1 MDFLHRLRAW
11 IRAADPAA
19 GCGVRALNAGRP
31 LAFEFSAQ
39 VLVRRGIRREPACPQ
54 GVKPP
59 EMAESRLCPPAIPR
73 PLDSPAPRCFVCG

>member
-31 LAFEFSAQ
+31 LSLRVFCASFGEK
-39 VLVRRGIRREPACPQ
+39 RDPA
-54 GVKPP
+54 GT
-59 EMAESRLCPPAIPR
+59 SLPARSETAGNGRIA
-73 PLDSPAPRCFVCG
+73 PLPARHTTATG